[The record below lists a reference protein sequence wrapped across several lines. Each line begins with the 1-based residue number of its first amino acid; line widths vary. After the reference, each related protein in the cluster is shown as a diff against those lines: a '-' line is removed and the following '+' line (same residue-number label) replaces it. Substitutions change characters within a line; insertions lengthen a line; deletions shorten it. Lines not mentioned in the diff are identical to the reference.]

1 MLQIHFYFRI
11 KVSKLF
17 YYPIKSC
24 KGIEVTSAVTSKTGF
39 KYDRSFM
46 LVDKNLKFI
55 SQRTFPQLA
64 LVEIDL
70 LENKGLKNSIK

>member
-1 MLQIHFYFRI
+1 
-11 KVSKLF
+11 
-17 YYPIKSC
+17 
-24 KGIEVTSAVTSKTGF
+24 
-39 KYDRSFM
+39 M

-70 LENKGLKNSIK
+70 LENKGLLFITQYRLSDMHIFNEIISHF